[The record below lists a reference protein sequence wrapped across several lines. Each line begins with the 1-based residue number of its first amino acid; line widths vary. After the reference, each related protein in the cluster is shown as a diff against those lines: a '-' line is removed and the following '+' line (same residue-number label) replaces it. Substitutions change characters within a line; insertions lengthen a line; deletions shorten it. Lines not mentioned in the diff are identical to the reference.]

1 MKSALFRML
10 AATGYPNE
18 VEVLEA
24 GGDRL
29 FEVDS
34 LRKPGSRMLVAI
46 PEDGGINNADY
57 PVYDPE
63 EEKVTFQHGDSFGKK
78 FKSEVKKYMKGEEEK
93 AKTPKEEE
101 EATNDPALRGKG
113 TFSELSK
120 KADKRD
126 DRLKRNEEIRQQNK
140 KRLEELDRISEEH
153 PETPPSL
160 RFQHQQIYDLRPLM
174 ESIRG
179 TQQGDPERITLTGK
193 VLDVARSLGA
203 KDLRT
208 AAQHY
213 INTLIRMAEY
223 RDASGRDAV
232 PPRTQRAHDRAWK
245 NLEAAYVHFVR

>member
-46 PEDGGINNADY
+46 PEDGGIGNADY

-101 EATNDPALRGKG
+101 EATNDPALRGKD
-113 TFSELSK
+113 TFSELK
-120 KADKRD
+120 KSSATV
-126 DRLKRNEEIRQQNK
+126 
-140 KRLEELDRISEEH
+140 H
-153 PETPPSL
+153 
-160 RFQHQQIYDLRPLM
+160 DLRPLM
-174 ESIRG
+174 ESIRS
-179 TQQGDPERITLTGK
+179 TQQADPERITLVGR
-193 VLDVARSLGA
+193 VLEAARNLGA

-223 RDASGRDAV
+223 RDASGRATT